1 MDLPLFE
8 YLPISSQKYLGKGI
22 ETQFTGPNEFLIHK
36 DDPLDDIWYISSGS
50 MEVMDGDMVV
60 AILGEIFIIF
70 TNINLFDVTGQGD
83 LVGSDLEHQVNNP
96 NHTISARSGYDV
108 KALTYCELK
117 SIKIEILAEVDKQNI
132 FANVVDDNNVIGY
145 NEVP

>member
-1 MDLPLFE
+1 
-8 YLPISSQKYLGKGI
+8 
-22 ETQFTGPNEFLIHK
+22 
-36 DDPLDDIWYISSGS
+36 
-50 MEVMDGDMVV
+50 MDGDMVV

-70 TNINLFDVTGQGD
+70 TDINLFDVTGQGD

-117 SIKIEILAEVDKQNI
+117 SIKIEILAEVDKQNMM
-132 FANVVDDNNVIGY
+132 AM
-145 NEVP
+145 